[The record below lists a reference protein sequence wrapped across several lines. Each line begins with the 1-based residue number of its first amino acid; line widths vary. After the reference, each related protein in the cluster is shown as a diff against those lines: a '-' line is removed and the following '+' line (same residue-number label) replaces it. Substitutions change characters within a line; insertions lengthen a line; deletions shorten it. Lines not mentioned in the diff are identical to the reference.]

1 MQAAYQYPLIIGAV
15 LIVIYL
21 TAQYFKQG
29 GIPQMLEYFKGGCQ
43 KKPKEIKIV
52 TTSSFGQVNGAEKH
66 FAFGFVSISGSRKRM
81 RGFPLST
88 SNNRPRRTP
97 AGLQVDKWGCDGCRL
112 GARDGALPD
121 APKINIS

>member
-52 TTSSFGQVNGAEKH
+52 TMSSFGQVNGAIETQENPST
-66 FAFGFVSISGSRKRM
+66 GIDMSRYSS
-81 RGFPLST
+81 LT
-88 SNNRPRRTP
+88 
-97 AGLQVDKWGCDGCRL
+97 
-112 GARDGALPD
+112 
-121 APKINIS
+121 